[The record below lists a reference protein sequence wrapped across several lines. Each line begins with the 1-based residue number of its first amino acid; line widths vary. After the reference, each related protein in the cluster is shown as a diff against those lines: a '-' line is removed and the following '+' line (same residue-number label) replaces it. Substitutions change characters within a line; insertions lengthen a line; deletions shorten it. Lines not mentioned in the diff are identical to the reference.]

1 MGGSVRGSF
10 YIGGGIDEEGGAD
23 DEGVRGVWF
32 FSWFDVSCVS
42 AIFCDFSLRRF
53 QALNVL

>member
-1 MGGSVRGSF
+1 MKREVLMMKGN
-10 YIGGGIDEEGGAD
+10 
-23 DEGVRGVWF
+23 GVRGVWF